1 MNELKI
7 IEHKNQRVLLTSQLA
22 EIYETQEN
30 NIKNN
35 FNNNKER
42 FIEDRDYYLLK
53 GVELKE
59 FLQVIDI
66 DLQNK
71 SKIRSMYL
79 WTERAANRHS
89 KILDTD
95 KAWQQFDVLEET
107 YFRVKE
113 SNYKLPTTYIEALER
128 LLETE
133 KEKEQYKLENQVLK
147 PKGEYFDCLVERNL
161 LTNFR
166 DTAKEFNMKQKD
178 FINFLIENKFIYR
191 DQKGKVK
198 PYSQYVE
205 SGLFELKEFTSKYN
219 NHADVQTLI
228 TPKGRETFRLL
239 LNSNHK
245 KIG

>member
-7 IEHKNQRVLLTSQLA
+7 IEHKSQRVLLTSQLA
-22 EIYETQEN
+22 ESYGTTSRRISEN
-30 NIKNN
+30 YTE
-35 FNNNKER
+35 NKSR
-42 FIEDRDYYLLK
+42 YIEGKHFYCLD
-53 GVELKE
+53 GEQLKE
-59 FLQVIDI
+59 FKREYGNSVVANTV
-66 DLQNK
+66 NK
-71 SKIRSMYL
+71 LYI
-79 WTERAANRHS
+79 WTERGAFLHAKSLN
-89 KILDTD
+89 TN
-95 KAWQQFDVLEET
+95 KAWEVYDSLVEH
-107 YFRVKE
+107 YFKVQENKY
-113 SNYKLPTTYIEALER
+113 NLPTTYIEALER